1 MVEMMLPDYHGNS
14 LVNLM
19 SSILHGFGGRS
30 KYKVTDPALVKE
42 IKLAKNVVL
51 LLIDG
56 MGADIVTKLKKE
68 NKNSFLAKNYCR
80 NLTSVFPSTTTAAI
94 TTSFT
99 GQAPAE
105 HGLVAWYMYLK
116 EFKDIIAILPFHNK
130 EHKPANRKVKFEY
143 PLSIFNK
150 IKTETHVIINKSF
163 YLIPY
168 NEHLCKKSV
177 QWGIRNFG
185 GLLTKIETAVKYS
198 DNRKYIYAYWGEY
211 DSFCHHHGKES
222 PKSWKHLRELDA
234 KLGILAKKLKGT
246 DTLLLI
252 TADHGHISTSE
263 KRTIILDKHAHFME
277 CQEIPTGG
285 EPRALFCYVLP
296 HKKQQFEQYVKHHL
310 QKYCVLHTTKEL
322 VDKGY
327 FGLFK
332 PHPQLLSRIG
342 DYVLILKENYAFKE
356 HPPEKKKEL
365 HIGNHGGVS
374 KEEMTVPLVKVRL

>member
-1 MVEMMLPDYHGNS
+1 MLPDYHGNS

-19 SSILHGFGGRS
+19 SCILHGFGGRS

-42 IKLAKNVVL
+42 IKSAKNVVL

-56 MGADIVTKLKKE
+56 MGADVVAKLKKA
-68 NKNSFLAKNYCR
+68 NKNSFLAKYYCR
-80 NLTSVFPSTTTAAI
+80 NLTSVFPSTTISAI

-99 GQAPAE
+99 GMAPGE

-116 EFKDIIAILPFHNK
+116 EFKDVIAILPLHNW
-130 EHKPANRKVKFEY
+130 EHKNADRSIKFAY
-143 PLSIFNK
+143 PQPLFDK
-150 IKTETHVIINKSF
+150 ITVESHTIIKKGFYKSS
-163 YLIPY
+163 Y
-168 NEHLCKKSV
+168 NEHFCRKPIK
-177 QWGIRNFG
+177 WGINNFN
-185 GLLTKIETAVKYS
+185 GLLTKLEKAVKYS

-211 DSFCHHHGKES
+211 DHFCHFYGKES

-234 KLGILAKKLKGT
+234 KLGILVKKLKGT

-252 TADHGHISTSE
+252 TADHGHISTS
-263 KRTIILDKHAHFME
+263 KQRTIILDKHAHFME
-277 CQEIPTGG
+277 CQELPTGG

-296 HKKQQFEQYVKHHL
+296 QKTQQFEQYVRHHL
-310 QKYCVLHTTKEL
+310 QKYCTLHTAQEL

-365 HIGNHGGVS
+365 FIGNHGGVS
-374 KEEMTVPLVKVRL
+374 KEEMTIPLVKVKL